1 MERGYLRRFVGQT
14 KPKMRRSHGLK
25 NRIHLILSITDRQN
39 HLALK
44 TEPVLPMHSTS
55 TPLNFL
61 CMQRSKSKVFTHC
74 RSQSIILL
82 FPGVCTTPNI
92 NGWEKW
98 RWTIKWFESRVRC
111 RTNWLFMYM
120 ISKNFFQYQRH
131 IRIFIL
137 SCPPGYLWYILKQ
150 NHVIFGYK
158 NLHLAPGYR
167 ISSAFILSRAWCT

>member
-1 MERGYLRRFVGQT
+1 
-14 KPKMRRSHGLK
+14 MRPSHGLK
-25 NRIHLILSITDRQN
+25 NRIHLISSVTDRQN

-44 TEPVLPMHSTS
+44 TELVLPMHSTS

-92 NGWEKW
+92 NGWEIW
-98 RWTIKWFESRVRC
+98 RWTIKWFESLVRC
-111 RTNWLFMYM
+111 RTNWLFMYV

-131 IRIFIL
+131 IWISSFNIRGIYESL
-137 SCPPGYLWYILKQ
+137 YYLVPPGYLYILKQ
-150 NHVIFGYK
+150 NQVIFGYK